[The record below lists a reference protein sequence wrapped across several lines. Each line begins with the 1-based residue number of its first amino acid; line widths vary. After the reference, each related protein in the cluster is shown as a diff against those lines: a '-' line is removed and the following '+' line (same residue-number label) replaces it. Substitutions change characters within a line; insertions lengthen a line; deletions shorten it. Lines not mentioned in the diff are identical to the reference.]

1 MLALALATA
10 LSAAPPPPGGDV
22 AKLIAIWLDRG
33 SPYME
38 LRPDGSGRIGAVES
52 TWTAEEKGKIHV
64 TQKESGDQ
72 YDLQYAFEDGGKK
85 LRLFVQSQVVEL
97 ERSKQKPAAKAPPP
111 PKKPSELEAEK
122 DGPDA
127 GTPKKKPGKKGKGK

>member
-10 LSAAPPPPGGDV
+10 FGVAPPLPTGDA
-22 AKLIAIWLDRG
+22 AKLIAVWLDRG

-64 TQKESGDQ
+64 TQKETGDQ
-72 YDLQYAFEDGGKK
+72 YDLPYAFEDGAKK
-85 LRLFVQSQVVEL
+85 LRINVQSQVVEL
-97 ERSKQKPAAKAPPP
+97 ER
-111 PKKPSELEAEK
+111 
-122 DGPDA
+122 G
-127 GTPKKKPGKKGKGK
+127 